1 MFRKLLIIAMFF
13 TAAGYCFAAQNLPQV
28 VTSEV
33 FYKQEKDNS
42 QDQVVDTRTYET
54 VNVVEYQPQVVE
66 PAPVYVSAWPL
77 AGSDADVEV
86 ACGAK
91 GCEKSKQSDNIRI
104 VSKIGADLVVENN
117 FNLGAGRV
125 DGYGGWSGGA
135 NMLHG
140 NQIPVGFDNDCVRGS
155 EMPLLHREVLED
167 DGSNVLTVSR
177 SSRRDCTPYA
187 DGYTAYMAKMG
198 MLENAYSEDGDATFG
213 ANGSFSGSMV
223 GINGMDMN
231 MNIYND
237 EEIAVN
243 ISADAEAPQ
252 QIADQVRSWVVAS
265 GQTLR
270 DVLQSWCDKEGW
282 DLVWT
287 TPREYPIEASAVF
300 KGRFVDVAS
309 ALVRNFGRATPI
321 PYAKFYKGNR
331 VLVIS
336 TNEE

>member
-1 MFRKLLIIAMFF
+1 MFRKVLIIAMFF
-13 TAAGYCFAAQNLPQV
+13 TAAGYCFAAQTLPQV

-33 FYKQEKDNS
+33 FYS
-42 QDQVVDTRTYET
+42 QSRDADGSQFIEQET
-54 VNVVEYQPQVVE
+54 VDIVQQP
-66 PAPVYVSAWPL
+66 AYYGPVPTWPL
-77 AGSDADVEV
+77 VGSDADVEV
-86 ACGAK
+86 ACGDAGCAK
-91 GCEKSKQSDNIRI
+91 SRQSDNIRI
-104 VSKIGADLVVENN
+104 VSKIGADMVVENN
-117 FNLGAGRV
+117 FNLGTGRI

-140 NQIPVGFDNDCVRGS
+140 NQIPVGFDDDCSNGS

-167 DGSNVLTVSR
+167 DGANVLTVSR
-177 SSRRDCTPYA
+177 GRRDCTKYA
-187 DGYTAYMAKMG
+187 DGYTAYLAKIGASDAEIKASFESADVSASG
-198 MLENAYSEDGDATFG
+198 MTGGDVDI
-213 ANGSFSGSMV
+213 MV
-223 GINGMDMN
+223 D
-231 MNIYND
+231 
-237 EEIAVN
+237 
-243 ISADAEAPQ
+243 ISADAEAPA
-252 QIADQVRSWVVAS
+252 QIADQVRSWVVAN

-270 DVLQSWCDKEGW
+270 EVLQSWCDKEGW

>member
-1 MFRKLLIIAMFF
+1 MFRMLLIIAMFF

-33 FYKQEKDNS
+33 FYKDYTDAREDEY
-42 QDQVVDTRTYET
+42 VDTRGYET
-54 VNVVEYQPQVVE
+54 VREVVVEEVA
-66 PAPVYVSAWPL
+66 PAPVAPVVIPAWPI

-86 ACGAK
+86 S
-91 GCEKSKQSDNIRI
+91 CEKTAAGCAGDNDNIRI

-117 FNLGAGRV
+117 FNLGAGRAG
-125 DGYGGWSGGA
+125 GYGGWSGGA

-140 NQIPVGFDNDCVRGS
+140 NQIPVGFDDECVNGY
-155 EMPLLHREVLED
+155 EMPLLRREVLED
-167 DGSNVLTVSR
+167 DGANVLTVSR
-177 SSRRDCTPYA
+177 SGRRDCTKYA
-187 DGYTAYMAKMG
+187 DGYTAYMAKIG
-198 MLENAYSEDGDATFG
+198 QTGAAFSETGENVFG
-213 ANGSFSGSMV
+213 ISGAIAGTV
-223 GINGMDMN
+223 GGMD
-231 MNIYND
+231 IYND

-243 ISADAEAPQ
+243 ISADAEAPA
-252 QIADQVRSWVVAS
+252 QITDQVRSWVVAS

-270 DVLQSWCDKEGW
+270 DVLQNWCDKEGW

-309 ALVRNFGRATPI
+309 ALVRNFGRATPV